1 MSTNVRVKKITT
13 ASNEAAGRSNVY
25 HDVFKG
31 EKLISSTLV
40 GKLRKTRGVDGYKA
54 FVMNKDGSRRG
65 LGLIDTR
72 SGAAHAARKAYMKAN
87 GLAKAPKAAKA
98 KTAKA
103 KTAKSGKTMTDDEKR
118 EARNARKR
126 ELRAAKKAANG

>member
-25 HDVFKG
+25 HDVFG
-31 EKLISSTLV
+31 ADDKLISSTLV

-54 FVMNKDGSRRG
+54 FVMNMDGSRRG

-72 SGAAHAARKAYMKAN
+72 SGAAHATRKAYLKAN

-98 KTAKA
+98 KTT
-103 KTAKSGKTMTDDEKR
+103 KTAITSDDEKR
-118 EARNARKR
+118 EKRNARR
-126 ELRAAKKAANG
+126 RQLRAEKAAANG

>member
-54 FVMNKDGSRRG
+54 FVMNTDGSRRG

-87 GLAKAPKAAKA
+87 GPAKTP

-103 KTAKSGKTMTDDEKR
+103 KTATMSDDAKR

-126 ELRAAKKAANG
+126 QLRAEKKLANG

>member
-1 MSTNVRVKKITT
+1 MSTNVRVKRITT

-25 HDVFKG
+25 HDVFDG
-31 EKLISSTLV
+31 ETLVSSTLV

-54 FVMNKDGSRRG
+54 FVMNMDGSRRG
-65 LGLIDTR
+65 LGLIGTR

-98 KTAKA
+98 KTV
-103 KTAKSGKTMTDDEKR
+103 TAATDDEKR
-118 EARNARKR
+118 EARNARRR
-126 ELRAAKKAANG
+126 ELRAQKTANG

>member
-13 ASNEAAGRSNVY
+13 ASNESAGRSNVY
-25 HDVFKG
+25 HDVFG
-31 EKLISSTLV
+31 DNGNLISATLV

-65 LGLIDTR
+65 LGLIGTR

-87 GLAKAPKAAKA
+87 GLAKAPK
-98 KTAKA
+98 TAKV
-103 KTAKSGKTMTDDEKR
+103 KTSNTAIMSDDEKR
-118 EARNARKR
+118 EARNARR
-126 ELRAAKKAANG
+126 RAQRAASKVANG